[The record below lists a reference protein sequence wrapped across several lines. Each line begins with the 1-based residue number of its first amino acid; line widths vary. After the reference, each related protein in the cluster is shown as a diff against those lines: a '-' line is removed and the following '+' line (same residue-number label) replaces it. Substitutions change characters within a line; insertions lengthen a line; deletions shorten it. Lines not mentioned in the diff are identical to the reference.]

1 MKIVFFFRKTT
12 ASFFSIEM
20 LFNTIISQ
28 IRKYETEKVFLPS
41 KSASNPAA
49 LLKNCLYAFRRQG
62 NVNHITG
69 EVYYIALALGC
80 KKTILTIHD
89 IDSLQSSNSLKN
101 QLLHLVWL
109 KLPILRVKYVTVI
122 SNYSK
127 RKLLDATGIAAEKVY
142 VIPNC
147 VQLSDQDFKPQRH
160 IDRQNPVL
168 LQIGTKPNKN
178 LENVI
183 EAIKNITCKL
193 LIIGKLSEAQV
204 QLLNAAQI
212 VYENFFSLDYS
223 EVLQLYYRADII
235 TFVSFYEGFGMPII
249 EANALGRPVITSI
262 TTSMPEVAGDGAIL
276 VDPYNPLQIREAI
289 IKLVEDDSYRNDLI
303 AKGLANVRRFKP
315 EVIASMYEDLYQ
327 KVMEENK

>member
-1 MKIVFFFRKTT
+1 MKIAFFFRKAT

-20 LFNTIISQ
+20 LFNTILSHL
-28 IRKYETEKVFLPS
+28 RKYETERVFLPY
-41 KSASNPAA
+41 KSASNPVAV
-49 LLKNCLYAFRRQG
+49 LKNCLYAFARQG
-62 NVNHITG
+62 RVNHITG
-69 EVYYIALALGC
+69 EVYYIALALSS

-89 IDSLQSSNSLKN
+89 IDSLQSPNRLKN

-109 KLPILRVKYVTVI
+109 KLPVQRVKYVTVI

-127 RKLLDATGIAAEKVY
+127 KKLLDATGIAAEKVH

-147 VQLSDQDFKPQRH
+147 VQLSDQDFKPKKH

-183 EAIKNITCKL
+183 EAIKNVSCEL
-193 LIIGKLSEAQV
+193 LIIGKLSDTQV

-212 VYENFFSLDYS
+212 VYENYFSLDYS

-249 EANALGRPVITSI
+249 EANALGRPVITS
-262 TTSMPEVAGDGAIL
+262 TTASMPEVAGDGAIL
-276 VDPYNPLQIREAI
+276 VDPHNPLQIREAI
-289 IKLVEDDSYRNDLI
+289 IKLVEDDACRNDLI
-303 AKGLANVRRFKP
+303 AKGWANVQRFKP
-315 EVIASMYEDLYQ
+315 EVIAAMYEDLYR